1 MEAAGEVNRLL
12 EGFLAGVRA
21 TADGRREVQMLLP
34 KTMVVEQLRAR
45 GDTEG
50 AERADRELGEKVDTE
65 QDADLLASLGVDA
78 AKLADD
84 FGGQVPGG
92 GVMGVALVT
101 AVRAGSAAASPC
113 GCPPTG
119 TTWRSRICLRCGA
132 SRTRWPGRSP
142 ASRSTSM

>member
-1 MEAAGEVNRLL
+1 
-12 EGFLAGVRA
+12 
-21 TADGRREVQMLLP
+21 MLLP

-84 FGGQVPGG
+84 FGGQ
-92 GVMGVALVT
+92 
-101 AVRAGSAAASPC
+101 
-113 GCPPTG
+113 
-119 TTWRSRICLRCGA
+119 
-132 SRTRWPGRSP
+132 SP
-142 ASRSTSM
+142 AVG